1 MYLQLILQT
10 KIESIGMTTLTPPG
24 TIEFPDSSLEKK
36 VYSIVE
42 SFGENIPVT
51 NDKNRLGYC
60 LFKFMKGEG
69 DPPKVAL
76 RSAKIKVVGISID
89 ELAQKIDEEL
99 KKVST

>member
-1 MYLQLILQT
+1 
-10 KIESIGMTTLTPPG
+10 MTTLTPPG

-36 VYSIVE
+36 VYNIVE
-42 SFGENIPVT
+42 SFSKNIPIL

-89 ELAQKIDEEL
+89 ELAQKLDAEL
-99 KKVST
+99 KKISEKN